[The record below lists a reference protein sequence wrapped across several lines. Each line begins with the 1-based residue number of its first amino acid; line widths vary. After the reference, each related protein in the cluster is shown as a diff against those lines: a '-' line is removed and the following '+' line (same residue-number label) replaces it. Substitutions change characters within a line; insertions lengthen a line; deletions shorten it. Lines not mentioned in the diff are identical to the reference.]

1 MKRLDGACLVGGPM
15 NPSPLYFTFV
25 HWAATLRSFFD
36 LESFASM
43 FELRSN
49 PNASARADLFAGLTV
64 SLAMVPEV
72 VVFTFVAAVDPMVGL
87 YAAFIVGFIAAIFG
101 GRPGMVSGGAGAL
114 AVVVTALVVQH
125 GVEYLFAAVVLMGLM
140 QLAFGF
146 LRLGR
151 FIALV
156 PYPVMLG
163 FVNGLAIV
171 IFLAQLQQ
179 FQTLES
185 GQWHWLSGTPMMMM
199 LGLVGLAMAI
209 IHFLPRFSRT
219 IPASLVAILVVTA
232 LVHGFDLQTATVIDF
247 VRSMS
252 GNPAAT
258 LDGTLPSFS
267 LPTVPMSLE
276 TLSIIFPYAL
286 ILAAVGLLESLLTL
300 NLVDEITETQGQPNR
315 ECVAQGAANIVSG
328 CFGGMGGCAMIGQ
341 SIINLNSGGRSR
353 LSGATCALSIL
364 GFILFG
370 SHLIEMIPLAALVGV
385 MFMVVLGT
393 FEWASLRMIR
403 KVPRADVFVI
413 VLVTVVTV
421 FTDLALA
428 VFVGV
433 LVSALRFAWDQATR
447 LTLSESTDNTGTVYR
462 LEGVLFFA
470 SVTHF
475 HSLFN
480 IKVAPEQVSLDL
492 SRARLADHSALEA
505 IHKLSG
511 NFKAQGKSLY
521 LLGLTDECQAR
532 LERAGD
538 LVQVQVAQA
547 SASA

>member
-1 MKRLDGACLVGGPM
+1 
-15 NPSPLYFTFV
+15 
-25 HWAATLRSFFD
+25 
-36 LESFASM
+36 M

-49 PNASARADLFAGLTV
+49 PNASVRADLFAGLTV

-72 VVFTFVAAVDPMVGL
+72 VAFTFVATVDPMVGL
-87 YAAFIVGFIAAIFG
+87 YAAFIVGLIAAIFG

-140 QLAFGF
+140 QLLFGLF
-146 LRLGR
+146 RLGR

-179 FQTLES
+179 FQTLED
-185 GQWHWLSGTPMMMM
+185 GQWHWLSGTPMFMM

-209 IHFLPRFSRT
+209 IHFLPRFSRA

-232 LVHGFDLQTATVIDF
+232 LVHGLELQTATVIDF

-252 GNPAAT
+252 GNANAT
-258 LDGTLPSFS
+258 LNGTLPNFS
-267 LPTVPMSLE
+267 LPMVPLNWE

-403 KVPRADVFVI
+403 KVPRTDVFVI
-413 VLVTVVTV
+413 ILVTVVTV
-421 FTDLALA
+421 LTDLALA
-428 VFVGV
+428 VLVGV
-433 LVSALRFAWDQATR
+433 LMSALRFAWDQATR
-447 LTLSESTDNTGTVYR
+447 LTLCTENEDNTHYR

-475 HSLFN
+475 HNLFD
-480 IKVAPEQVSLDL
+480 IKAAPEHTSLDL

-511 NFKAQGKSLY
+511 NFQAQGKTLY
-521 LLGLTDECQAR
+521 LVGLTDECRAR
-532 LERAGD
+532 LVRAGD
-538 LVQVQVAQA
+538 LVQVQLFEQ

>member
-1 MKRLDGACLVGGPM
+1 
-15 NPSPLYFTFV
+15 
-25 HWAATLRSFFD
+25 
-36 LESFASM
+36 M

-49 PNASARADLFAGLTV
+49 PNASVRADLFAGLTV

-72 VVFTFVAAVDPMVGL
+72 VAFAFVATVDPMVGL
-87 YAAFIVGFIAAIFG
+87 YAAFIVGLIAAIFG

-125 GVEYLFAAVVLMGLM
+125 GVEYLFAAVVLMGIM
-140 QLAFGF
+140 QLLFGLF
-146 LRLGR
+146 RLGR

-179 FQTLES
+179 FQTLED
-185 GQWHWLSGTPMMMM
+185 GQWHWLSGTPMLLM
-199 LGLVGLAMAI
+199 LSLVGLAMAI

-232 LVHGFDLQTATVIDF
+232 LVHGLDLQTATVIDF

-252 GNPAAT
+252 GNASAT
-258 LDGTLPSFS
+258 LNGTLPNFS
-267 LPTVPMSLE
+267 LPMVPLSWE

-300 NLVDEITETQGQPNR
+300 NLVDEITETRGQPNR
-315 ECVAQGAANIVSG
+315 ECLAQGAANIVSG

-341 SIINLNSGGRSR
+341 SMINLNSGGRSR

-421 FTDLALA
+421 LTDLALA
-428 VFVGV
+428 VLVGV

-447 LTLSESTDNTGTVYR
+447 LTLSTEAGDNTANYR

-475 HSLFN
+475 HNLFD
-480 IKVAPEQVSLDL
+480 IKAAPKHVSLDL

-511 NFKAQGKSLY
+511 NFQAQDKSLY
-521 LLGLTDECQAR
+521 LLGLTDECRAR
-532 LERAGD
+532 LARASD
-538 LVQVQVAQA
+538 LVKVQLAE
-547 SASA
+547 SAA

>member
-1 MKRLDGACLVGGPM
+1 
-15 NPSPLYFTFV
+15 
-25 HWAATLRSFFD
+25 
-36 LESFASM
+36 M
-43 FELRSN
+43 FELRSK
-49 PNASARADLFAGLTV
+49 PNASVRADLFAGLTV

-72 VVFTFVAAVDPMVGL
+72 VAFTFVAAVDPMVGL

-140 QLAFGF
+140 QLLFGL
-146 LRLGR
+146 LRMGR

-179 FQTLES
+179 FQTLED
-185 GQWHWLSGTPMMMM
+185 GQWHWLSGTPLLLM
-199 LGLVGLAMAI
+199 LGLVAFAMAI

-232 LVHGFDLQTATVIDF
+232 LVHGFDLPTATVIDF
-247 VRSMS
+247 VRNMS
-252 GNPAAT
+252 GNAEAT
-258 LDGTLPSFS
+258 LDGTLPSFNI
-267 LPTVPMSLE
+267 PMVPFTWE
-276 TLSIIFPYAL
+276 TFTIIFPYAL

-370 SHLIEMIPLAALVGV
+370 AHLIEMIPLAALVGV

-393 FEWASLRMIR
+393 FEWASLKMIR
-403 KVPRADVFVI
+403 KVPRADVIVI
-413 VLVTVVTV
+413 VLVTIVTV

-428 VFVGV
+428 VLVGV
-433 LVSALRFAWDQATR
+433 LVSAIRFAWDQATR
-447 LTLSESTDNTGTVYR
+447 LTLSSKENDSTAHYQ

-475 HSLFN
+475 HNLFD
-480 IKVAPEQVSLDL
+480 IKTAPSQVTLDL
-492 SRARLADHSALEA
+492 SQARLADHSALEA

-511 NFKAQGKSLY
+511 NFAAVDKNLV
-521 LLGLTDECQAR
+521 LVGLTKECQAR

-538 LVQVQVAQA
+538 LVQVQLGECH
-547 SASA
+547 S